1 MPPLFPQQ
9 RGAVSYRLANERVR
23 FIKCGLAE
31 ASLGL
36 RGVSGCAE
44 LQRRVGSGRTVP
56 IEMPRAKG
64 SVWWAMRVRGKVV
77 IDFWGR
83 QW

>member
-1 MPPLFPQQ
+1 MPPLSLQQ

-23 FIKCGLAE
+23 FIKCEMAE

-64 SVWWAMRVRGKVV
+64 SVWWAMRVRGEVV